1 MPSLSHRDLTHLGM
15 DVHKDSISIG
25 ILRPDEESP
34 DVERIFNDE
43 PSVCRFL
50 ARFADH
56 RVLSVCYEAGPT
68 GYELHRLLTSMGIR
82 CQVIAPSLI
91 PRSADD
97 RVKTDKRDCRK
108 LARLHRAGELV
119 AIRVPG
125 RE

>member
-15 DVHKDSISIG
+15 DVHKDSISVG

-43 PSVCRFL
+43 ASVRRLL
-50 ARFADH
+50 ARFAD
-56 RVLSVCYEAGPT
+56 RRTLSVCYEAGPT

-91 PRSADD
+91 PKSPGD
-97 RVKTDKRDCRK
+97 RVKTDKRSSARHPWSWAPARK
-108 LARLHRAGELV
+108 SAAS
-119 AIRVPG
+119 
-125 RE
+125 